1 MRVSRWSRAPG
12 QGERVGDEVER
23 YLNRNQNQ
31 KPESLDLVLESI
43 KISGL
48 GGSVVCDRIVKLVL
62 GDVGLEFEENG
73 GKRKNGEGERFER
86 GTGQQ
91 I

>member
-1 MRVSRWSRAPG
+1 MP
-12 QGERVGDEVER
+12 
-23 YLNRNQNQ
+23 
-31 KPESLDLVLESI
+31 SLRKFPTKIGLEVLESI